1 MTLGKLK
8 ISKKKKDLA
17 ASYPLKYS
25 DDYPNDDRC
34 NNDGTSAIERRRPV
48 SQPHVL
54 TPPDLLGEHA
64 AKDATKIDTNA
75 SPWKRHKLFQ
85 TPFPRYRHS
94 ASAVA
99 SDKNELFVMGG
110 FKDGAV
116 FGDTWRV
123 VPQVSP
129 SGRRIC
135 GFVAQPVQAAGTTPP
150 ARVGHASVLCGN
162 AFIVYGGDT
171 VDSDAQGCPDD
182 NFYMFNTD
190 SGKYTSPLHIGNKP
204 NGRYGHLAVV
214 VLVGAN
220 NSCLYVF
227 GGQLESQV
235 YNDMYSFELNTFK
248 LPHAHWKLVE
258 PLHGRPPH
266 VTNHSMC
273 AHRTKL
279 YVFGGVNS
287 YKKVSR
293 DLWCFDT
300 LVRTWQQVR
309 TTGDAP
315 PPVNEHAACL
325 VGDIMYVHGGNDGA
339 GTNYENLYALDLVTH
354 RWTKLPAHWGVK
366 GPGPR
371 CGHTL
376 SYIPRLDKL
385 VVMGGNKNDYARASK
400 HEFAAYDDPAPG
412 CAATMV
418 FELDLRTANQ
428 HMDIARPIKRAAS
441 VGAAAGL
448 ASRRRPL
455 PLPSKDKLTHHR
467 RSRSNFADYR
477 TPHGSSDH
485 PLRAL
490 DPTGD
495 DDFHDRFVDVPSS
508 ATSAYLDS
516 VNPNDTQE
524 HPVDRRNTSDCEG
537 PYHGWSLDSAA
548 GLASPALPGLTEN
561 TAPNSLRTLIDT
573 SIHAEDIAQPSER
586 SLDARSVP
594 GDEGESIEKNTS
606 GLHAQIAALQK
617 EIPGVRAE
625 LADERTGTAEQKN
638 AQVRALKTRDT
649 ELRDALGPDAWRETD
664 EVQDASE
671 TTRLR
676 LVQLKLRNR
685 LAHTEHEN
693 AALRAKQLRF
703 EPFMNNQMDEL
714 GAVQKTLQAHEERVA
729 FLTDQLRLEQVLSNE
744 IARWKHAH
752 DDLERSFDHY
762 RVLYGPGKADGTEN
776 TDKDADSD
784 ADAGRTGK
792 DAPRAAPHA
801 LSTRLAELVAA
812 WQTAAQI
819 QPQTAPDTLAE
830 KLQKQV
836 DDLMRVVRAQHEQ
849 AAGETQELR
858 RQLETTRASLLAAKQ
873 KYKEAMQAARTTSDA
888 LGVTGEKLQLRKAA
902 YEKLAKAHN
911 ELRLQRESAV
921 HVGGTDAAGAD
932 AVPDAAAHFR
942 MKIKELEAELFV
954 ARTDNEN
961 LTAQV
966 AALRKELYM
975 ATK

>member
-1 MTLGKLK
+1 
-8 ISKKKKDLA
+8 
-17 ASYPLKYS
+17 
-25 DDYPNDDRC
+25 
-34 NNDGTSAIERRRPV
+34 
-48 SQPHVL
+48 
-54 TPPDLLGEHA
+54 
-64 AKDATKIDTNA
+64 IDTNA

-135 GFVAQPVQAAGTTPP
+135 GFVAQPVQAVGTTPP
-150 ARVGHASVLCGN
+150 ARVGHTSVLCGN

-182 NFYMFNTD
+182 NFYMFNID

-220 NSCLYVF
+220 SSRLYVF
-227 GGQLESQV
+227 GGQLESEV
-235 YNDMYSFELNTFK
+235 YNDMYSFELNTFQQ
-248 LPHAHWKLVE
+248 PHAHWKLVE

-279 YVFGGVNS
+279 YVFGGVYS

-300 LVRTWQQVR
+300 LVRTWLQVR

-315 PPVNEHAACL
+315 PPVNEHAACV
-325 VGDIMYVHGGNDGA
+325 VGDIMYVHGGNDFV
-339 GTNYENLYALDLVTH
+339 GTIYENLYALDLVTH
-354 RWTKLPAHWGVK
+354 RWTKLAAHWGAN

-385 VVMGGNKNDYARASK
+385 VVMGGDKNDYARASK
-400 HEFAAYDDPAPG
+400 HDFVAYDDPAPG

-418 FELDLRTANQ
+418 FELDLRTANH
-428 HMDIARPIKRAAS
+428 HMDLGRPIKRAAS

-448 ASRRRPL
+448 VSRRGPL
-455 PLPSKDKLTHHR
+455 PQPSEDAFTHHR
-467 RSRSNFADYR
+467 RSRSNFAEYR

-485 PLRAL
+485 LTRVL
-490 DPTGD
+490 DLTGD
-495 DDFHDRFVDVPSS
+495 DEVGSFGDFR
-508 ATSAYLDS
+508 
-516 VNPNDTQE
+516 
-524 HPVDRRNTSDCEG
+524 
-537 PYHGWSLDSAA
+537 A
-548 GLASPALPGLTEN
+548 GLASPALPGSTEN
-561 TAPNSLRTLIDT
+561 TAPDSLRALIDT
-573 SIHAEDIAQPSER
+573 SIHAEDMAQPSER
-586 SLDARSVP
+586 SLDARPVSGAEATHDDIIAP
-594 GDEGESIEKNTS
+594 LQQLHELQTDRCACESAENNTS

-617 EIPGVRAE
+617 ELAGVRAE
-625 LADERTGTAEQKN
+625 LADERTGAAEQKN
-638 AQVRALKTRDT
+638 AQVRELETRDT

-676 LVQLKLRNR
+676 LAQLELRNR
-685 LAHTEHEN
+685 LTHTEHEN

-714 GAVQKTLQAHEERVA
+714 DAVQKTLQAHEERVA
-729 FLTDQLRLEQVLSNE
+729 FLTDQLRLEQVLLNE

-762 RVLYGPGKADGTEN
+762 RVLYGPGEADGTEN

-784 ADAGRTGK
+784 ADAGRTGI

-812 WQTAAQI
+812 WQTAAQT

-830 KLQKQV
+830 QLQKQV
-836 DDLMRVVRAQHEQ
+836 DELMRVARAQHEQ

-858 RQLETTRASLLAAKQ
+858 RQLETTRASLLAAEQ
-873 KYKEAMQAARTTSDA
+873 KYKEAMQAARTTSEA

-902 YEKLAKAHN
+902 YEKLAKAHD
-911 ELRLQRESAV
+911 ELRLQRGS
-921 HVGGTDAAGAD
+921 VGHAGGADAADAD
-932 AVPDAAAHFR
+932 AVPDAAAHFC

-975 ATK
+975 A